1 MTAETACAVD
11 CSQERRIVVGV
22 DGSPPS
28 RRALRW
34 ALDQARLTGAVLEA
48 VTCWIYP
55 TMYGVVTL
63 RPESRCDR
71 EAGRTLARAVAEVAG
86 DRPPVVVRQSVLLGH
101 AAEELLAR
109 AHGADLLVLGGSRG
123 RHAFAGAPAGPVG
136 RYCLNHARCP
146 VVVVPAPGS

>member
-1 MTAETACAVD
+1 MSSESERTMDRPE
-11 CSQERRIVVGV
+11 ERRIVVGV
-22 DGSPPS
+22 DGSPTS

-86 DRPPVVVRQSVLLGH
+86 VRPPVAVRQSVLLGH

-123 RHAFAGAPAGPVG
+123 RQAFAGASAGPVD

-146 VVVVPAPGS
+146 VVVVPGPGC